1 MDISKIQGKLLDIEG
16 AFNVRELGGY
26 KNSRGQT
33 IQRQC
38 FIRSGSLGGLTQR
51 GIEALLDY
59 GVDCI
64 IDLRSLMEAEKQPD
78 ILAKHDKIKYYHVPM
93 LDNVQS
99 NISSEISDMFPES
112 LEAMYQG
119 LIDNSY
125 TELKRAFEIFS
136 DTQNNCVLFHCSAGK
151 DRTGISAALLLGL
164 AGVDYDT
171 IAEDYSWTQHLL
183 PASLFENMPFQVPEF
198 LFESNPEAMRTTLA
212 YIDRRY
218 GGVDSFLSK
227 IGVTDTEKENIRNKM
242 FA

>member
-1 MDISKIQGKLLDIEG
+1 MDLTKIQGKLLDIEG

-26 KNSRGQT
+26 ENSQGQT
-33 IQRQC
+33 IQRQR

-51 GIEALLDY
+51 GMDTLLDY

-64 IDLRSLMEAEKQPD
+64 IDLRSFMETEKQPD
-78 ILAKHDKIKYYHVPM
+78 ILAKHDKVKYHHVPM
-93 LDNVQS
+93 LDNIQS

-119 LIDNSY
+119 LLDNSHA
-125 TELKRAFEIFS
+125 EWKRVFEIFS
-136 DTQNNCVLFHCSAGK
+136 DRQNHCILFHCSAGK

-164 AGVDYDT
+164 AGVEYDS
-171 IAEDYSWTQHLL
+171 IVEDYSWTQHLL
-183 PASLFENMPFQVPEF
+183 PKSLFENVPLQVPDF

-212 YIDRRY
+212 YIDRAY
-218 GGVDSFLSK
+218 GGVDSFFLK

>member
-1 MDISKIQGKLLDIEG
+1 MDLSKIQGKLLDIEG
-16 AFNVRELGGY
+16 AINVRELGGY
-26 KNSRGQT
+26 KNSQGQT
-33 IQRQC
+33 IQRQR

-51 GIEALLDY
+51 GIDALLDY

-64 IDLRSLMEAEKQPD
+64 IDLRSLMETEKQPD
-78 ILAKHDKIKYYHVPM
+78 ILAKHDKIKYCHVPM

-99 NISSEISDMFPES
+99 NISSKISDMFPES

-125 TELKRAFEIFS
+125 AELKKVFGIFS
-136 DTQNNCVLFHCSAGK
+136 DMQSNCVLFHCSAGK

-183 PASLFENMPFQVPEF
+183 PAALFENMPFQVPEF
-198 LFESNPEAMRTTLA
+198 LLESNPEAMRTTLA
-212 YIDRRY
+212 YIDRTY
-218 GGVDSFLSK
+218 GGVDSFLSR